1 MHLAIPWL
9 AMVLVAGSA
18 FADNDGGESSPFV
31 RPGFYIGASGVH
43 ASDIFE
49 GEIEDIVEDSFGVP
63 VKVDVEESWGA
74 NGRIGYRLGS
84 WFAAEIQYE
93 WIDPFGV
100 DLSVG
105 GLDVRGA
112 SLEAQ
117 TVTLNG
123 RLIAPIW
130 RTQPYLLIGVGG
142 AFYDFKDNTAGNI
155 LGGSG
160 DRTGFAGRTGGG
172 FDVYLANN
180 LVLNAEA
187 TVLLTTGDFNTPAAD
202 DLDDLYYLSVGVGL
216 RYQF

>member
-93 WIDPFGV
+93 WIDPFDV

-142 AFYDFKDNTAGNI
+142 AFYDFKDNTAG
-155 LGGSG
+155 S
-160 DRTGFAGRTGGG
+160 R
-172 FDVYLANN
+172 LAIR
-180 LVLNAEA
+180 
-187 TVLLTTGDFNTPAAD
+187 LLCVD
-202 DLDDLYYLSVGVGL
+202 DLGRHVNDQTVDGLYGAAKDLQEQLDHLFTAMGVN
-216 RYQF
+216 

>member
-1 MHLAIPWL
+1 MRLAIPWL
-9 AMVLVAGSA
+9 ATCLVAGSA
-18 FADNDGGESSPFV
+18 LAGDGQSSTFGH
-31 RPGFYIGASGVH
+31 PGFYVGAGGVY

-49 GEIEDIVEDSFGVP
+49 TEIEDIVEDSFGVP
-63 VKVDVEESWGA
+63 VNVDVDDSWGA

-93 WIDPFGV
+93 WIDPFDV
-100 DLSVG
+100 DLSAVG
-105 GLDVRGA
+105 LPIGSA

-130 RTQPYLLIGVGG
+130 RTQPYLLVGVGG
-142 AFYDFKDNTAGNI
+142 AFYNFTDNTLGNV

-160 DRTGFAGRTGGG
+160 NKTGFAGRGGG
-172 FDVYLANN
+172 GLDVYLTDS
-180 LVLNAEA
+180 LILNAEA
-187 TVLLTTGDFNTPAAD
+187 AVLLTTEDFNTPAAG
-202 DLDDLYYLSVGVGL
+202 DLDDLYYLSVGLGL

>member
-1 MHLAIPWL
+1 MRLEIAL
-9 AMVLVAGSA
+9 MATFLVAGSA
-18 FADNDGGESSPFV
+18 LAGENVSSTFDQ
-31 RPGFYIGASGVH
+31 PGFYIGAGGVY

-49 GEIEDIVEDSFGVP
+49 TEIEDIAEDTFGVP
-63 VKVDVEESWGA
+63 VNVDVEDSWGA

-93 WIDPFGV
+93 WIDAFDV
-100 DLSVG
+100 DLAAVG
-105 GLDVRGA
+105 LPIGAA

-130 RTQPYLLIGVGG
+130 RTQPYLLVGVGG

-160 DRTGFAGRTGGG
+160 DRTGFAGRVGGG
-172 FDVYLANN
+172 LDVYLTQN

-187 TVLLTTGDFNTPAAD
+187 TVLLTTEDFHTPAAG
-202 DLDDLYYLSVGVGL
+202 DLDDLYYLSVGAGL

>member
-9 AMVLVAGSA
+9 ATFLVAGSA
-18 FADNDGGESSPFV
+18 LAADGDDESSPFS
-31 RPGFYIGASGVH
+31 RPGFYIGAGGVY

-49 GEIEDIVEDSFGVP
+49 GEIEDIAEDSFGVS
-63 VKVDVEESWGA
+63 VNVDVEDSWGA

-93 WIDPFGV
+93 WIDSFDV
-100 DLSVG
+100 DLSAVG
-105 GLDVRGA
+105 LPVGAA

-130 RTQPYLLIGVGG
+130 RTQPYLLIGIGG

-160 DRTGFAGRTGGG
+160 DRTGVAGRTGGG
-172 FDVYLANN
+172 FDVYLTNR

-187 TVLLTTGDFNTPAAD
+187 AVLLTTGDFNTPAAG
-202 DLDDLYYLSVGVGL
+202 DLNDPYYLSVGVGL

>member
-1 MHLAIPWL
+1 MHLAIAWL
-9 AMVLVAGSA
+9 ATLLVAGSA
-18 FADNDGGESSPFV
+18 FAGNDDGEPSPFV
-31 RPGFYIGASGVH
+31 RPGFYIGAGGVY

-49 GEIEDIVEDSFGVP
+49 GEIEDIVEDSFGAP
-63 VKVDVEESWGA
+63 AKVDVEESWGA

-93 WIDPFGV
+93 WIDPFDV
-100 DLSVG
+100 DLETV
-105 GLDVRGA
+105 GLDVGAA

-130 RTQPYLLIGVGG
+130 RTQPYLLVGVGG
-142 AFYDFKDNTAGNI
+142 AFYDFKDNTAGSI

-172 FDVYLANN
+172 LDIYVANN
-180 LVLNAEA
+180 LVVNAEA
-187 TVLLTTGDFNTPAAD
+187 TTEDFNTPAAGN
-202 DLDDLYYLSVGVGL
+202 LDDLYYLSVGVGL